1 MPKKYQHGDY
11 DDDYQ
16 EDELGEE
23 YTEPYESDS
32 YGDGDGEEGEEIED
46 HNLDKGEYESDEKC
60 KVSAAKGR
68 KARVSYD
75 SDDDSESNIS
85 HESTGFDLEKYHDP
99 PPAVCTSPASREARM
114 QKLYQEVRACSRTGK
129 VPMKVARLIGF
140 ITRDCANFERQVKS

>member
-46 HNLDKGEYESDEKC
+46 HNLDKGEYKNDEKC
-60 KVSAAKGR
+60 KVLAAKGR

-75 SDDDSESNIS
+75 GDDDSESNIS
-85 HESTGFDLEKYHDP
+85 HKPTGF
-99 PPAVCTSPASREARM
+99 SRE
-114 QKLYQEVRACSRTGK
+114 
-129 VPMKVARLIGF
+129 VP
-140 ITRDCANFERQVKS
+140 